1 MELFVT
7 DLDGTLINS
16 KREVPKRSLEILNK
30 LIEKGVSEKEILLIT
45 YTTKGVEELK
55 EKISYWLKFYGL
67 TQKAEDFII
76 FTFNSFGYELIKK
89 EY

>member
-30 LIEKGVSEKEILLIT
+30 LIEIYI
-45 YTTKGVEELK
+45 
-55 EKISYWLKFYGL
+55 
-67 TQKAEDFII
+67 FI
-76 FTFNSFGYELIKK
+76 
-89 EY
+89 

>member
-30 LIEKGVSEKEILLIT
+30 LIEKGVNFTVATARTPATAVEILQNLNLKLPVALMTGVLI
-45 YTTKGVEELK
+45 YDTK
-55 EKISYWLKFYGL
+55 
-67 TQKAEDFII
+67 
-76 FTFNSFGYELIKK
+76 
-89 EY
+89 